1 MRNKWLYIG
10 ISIVAAVVMVLIFA
24 NLDVQGPN
32 AEAETEAG
40 RVRYSS
46 SSLSNDA
53 GANKITNQLLLLD
66 SDANDVGARMLEKS
80 EPALAAANASWNDAG
95 IGIRASSET
104 LNTSDN
110 PTRDVTIIVGPAN
123 QRHLFGNA
131 APLGPQ

>member
-32 AEAETEAG
+32 AKAETEAG

-95 IGIRASSET
+95 IGIRARE
-104 LNTSDN
+104 LRRLDYH
-110 PTRDVTIIVGPAN
+110 DAGAN
-123 QRHLFGNA
+123 LYR
-131 APLGPQ
+131 